1 MLLKGKKDMTQLSR
15 CIIIVIMAAWGAGCA
30 RPGSVADQGPPPKPR
45 LFEGMGE
52 HHRTVATSS
61 PEAQKYFDQGLV
73 WLYAFNHDEAI
84 RSFAEAARLDPNCA
98 MAWWGIALAN
108 GPHIN
113 NPAMD
118 AEHSRAAWQALAA
131 ARERAAGATPVEQA
145 LIAALSQRYAETP
158 PTDRK
163 GLDEAYARAMR
174 EVWKTHRQ
182 DMDVGTLFAE
192 AMMDL
197 RPWDLWTRDGK
208 PQPGTEEIV
217 ATLEEVQRYS
227 PNHPGALHLYIHAVE
242 GSPTPERAMDAAD
255 RLCRLV
261 PASGHLMHMPSHI
274 YARTGHWKEAGDT
287 NVRAVAADA
296 AYRAI
301 RPRQGFYRLYMAHN
315 AHFLSYAAMMRGQ
328 GELAIRTARDVAN
341 GIPEDFSRAFP
352 DLADSLMGAPYD
364 ALKRF
369 GRWDAILGEPK
380 PPSRFPFTRA
390 MWRFAR
396 GIAYAARGEIA
407 AARREQ
413 SAFRRAASRVKLEM
427 PIGNNKAGAVL
438 AVAEHLLE
446 GEILFAEGT
455 LNGSVAALREAVA
468 CEEKLAYN
476 EPPDWVQ
483 PARHTLG
490 VVLLSARRYDE
501 AEKVY
506 REDLQKLRNDGWAL
520 YGLSECLR
528 EKGDAKAAAE
538 IKREFTTAWADADT
552 AIGAS
557 CLCAQ
562 RRK

>member
-1 MLLKGKKDMTQLSR
+1 MTHSMR
-15 CIIIVIMAAWGAGCA
+15 CILVIAAAGVAGCT
-30 RPGSVADQGPPPKPR
+30 RPASVADRRQPPKPR

-52 HHRTVATSS
+52 HHRSITTSS
-61 PEAQKYFDQGLV
+61 PEAQKYFDQGLI
-73 WLYAFNHDEAI
+73 WAYAFNHDEAI
-84 RSFAEAARLDPNCA
+84 RSFTEAARLDPTCA

-118 AEHSRAAWQALAA
+118 AEHSRAAWEAIEA
-131 ARERAAGATPVEQA
+131 ARLRAAGAAPVERA
-145 LIAALSQRYAETP
+145 LIDALARRYAATP
-158 PTDRK
+158 PKDRK
-163 GLDEAYARAMR
+163 PLDEAYASAMR
-174 EVWKTHRQ
+174 DVWNAYRHDR
-182 DMDVGTLFAE
+182 DVGTLFAE

-197 RPWDLWTRDGK
+197 RPWDLWTKDGK

-217 ATLEEVQRYS
+217 ATLEEVMRTS

-242 GSPTPERAMDAAD
+242 GSPTPERAMDAAN
-255 RLCRLV
+255 RLCGLV
-261 PASGHLMHMPSHI
+261 PASSHLVHMPSHI
-274 YARTGHWKEAGDT
+274 YARTGRWKEAGEA
-287 NVRAVAADA
+287 NVRAVEADKN
-296 AYRAI
+296 YRAL

-315 AHFLSYAAMMRGQ
+315 THFLCYAAMMRGQ

-341 GIPEDFSRAFP
+341 GIPEDFARAYP
-352 DLADSLMGAPYD
+352 ELADSMMGVPYD

-369 GRWDAILGEPK
+369 GRWDEILSEPE
-380 PPSRFPFTRA
+380 PASRFPYTRA

-396 GIAYAARGEIA
+396 GIACAAKGQIA

-413 SAFRRAASRVKLEM
+413 DAFRRAAARVKPEA
-427 PIGNNKAGAVL
+427 PIGNNKADAVL

-446 GEILFAEGT
+446 GEICFAEGRT
-455 LNGSVAALREAVA
+455 DASIAALREAVA
-468 CEEKLAYN
+468 AEDKLAYD

-490 VVLLSARRYDE
+490 AVLVSARRYDE
-501 AEKVY
+501 AERVY
-506 REDLQKLRNDGWAL
+506 REDLQKVQNNGWSL

-528 EKGDAKAAAE
+528 QKGDTKGADELAIQFKA
-538 IKREFTTAWADADT
+538 AWADADT

-562 RRK
+562 RAKKEPRTPNM